1 MRLPERYNYTEVYL
15 TLRCNL
21 KCPYCI
27 NDNNG
32 SVVRKREELS
42 AEQWIKGLNSID
54 FDNIPLT
61 LGGGE
66 PTLHKGFYE
75 ILNGLKPETKVDLL
89 TNLQFDIDEFI
100 RNTRP
105 ERFNQSTTPAYRSIR
120 ASYHVGQ
127 MNPQDL
133 VDKARK
139 LQDAGYSIGIF
150 GLDHPRF
157 INENM
162 KIMEMAVAKQIFFFP
177 KNFLGEWNGK
187 LYGTYKYSEGLDGKK
202 KPVKCRTRELLI
214 DPSGNIHRCHRDL
227 YESENVL
234 DNILN
239 PDLKVEDSFRP
250 CSNFGECNPCDVK
263 LKTNFFLDEVNCQV
277 NIERFS
283 IKQKVI

>member
-1 MRLPERYNYTEVYL
+1 MRLPERYNYAEIYL

-27 NDNNG
+27 NDDNG
-32 SVVRKREELS
+32 DTVRKREELS
-42 AEQWIKGLNSID
+42 SEQWIKGLNNVD
-54 FDNIPLT
+54 FGNIPLT

-75 ILNGLKPETKVDLL
+75 ILSGLKPETKVDLL
-89 TNLQFDIDEFI
+89 TNLQFDVDEFT

-105 ERFNQSTTPAYRSIR
+105 ERFNQSDTPAYRSIR

-133 VDKARK
+133 VDRAKK

-150 GLDHPRF
+150 GLDHPTF

-162 KIMEMAVAKQIFFFP
+162 RIMEMAVAKQIFFFP
-177 KNFLGEWNGK
+177 KNFMGEWNEK
-187 LYGTYKYSEGLDGKK
+187 IYGTYKYPDGLNKGREK
-202 KPVKCRTRELLI
+202 VKCRTRELLI
-214 DPSGNIHRCHRDL
+214 SPSGNLHRCHRDL
-227 YESENVL
+227 YKGENIL

-239 PDLKVEDSFRP
+239 PDLKIEDKFRP
-250 CSNFGECNPCDVK
+250 CSNFGECNPCDLK
-263 LKTNFFLDEVNCQV
+263 LKTNFYLDKVDCQV
-277 NIERFS
+277 EIEH
-283 IKQKVI
+283 